1 MTKRSHPPEPEF
13 LIDAPDHAR
22 EHYFDRLRRGRLY
35 RVTRAFTD
43 HDGAVHP
50 VGEVWAFR
58 GWNFLPYDDGLSLF
72 AVVDGAL
79 RHIRLQDRPES
90 EGAVVAALSTILE
103 DIGAG

>member
-1 MTKRSHPPEPEF
+1 MGPRHPPDPVFEIDSPE
-13 LIDAPDHAR
+13 HTR
-22 EHYFDRLRRGRLY
+22 QHYHDTLRRGRLY

-43 HDGAVHP
+43 YDGEVHP
-50 VGEVWAFR
+50 VGEIWAFR
-58 GWNFLPYDDGLSLF
+58 GYNFLPYDDGLSLF

-90 EGAVVAALSTILE
+90 EGAVVRALGTILE